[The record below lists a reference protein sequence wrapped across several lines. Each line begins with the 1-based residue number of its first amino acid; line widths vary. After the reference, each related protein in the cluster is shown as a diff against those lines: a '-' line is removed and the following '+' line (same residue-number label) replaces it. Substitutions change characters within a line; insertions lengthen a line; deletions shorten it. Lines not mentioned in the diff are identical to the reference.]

1 MSFQAM
7 GWAIGLKLPSRE
19 KFVLLMLA
27 NYASNE
33 RGDCYPSLS
42 RLAEDCGMAN
52 NTVIAAIHRLEFLG
66 VLTVQRRQTGGVN
79 LPNVYRLNLDWGSSA
94 ADALPV
100 HLAQEGSAPDAHEPV
115 IEPITQKKEE
125 SVRERVT
132 FFEGN
137 YTLQVPDSILSAW
150 RLAYPGVDVAE
161 QIRKAESWLA
171 TNPTRRPKR
180 DFGRFMNGWLN
191 RAASDR
197 RSSKAPTTKADRRE
211 AFMEGLF
218 GPARRNDVV
227 DVDATLVG

>member
-1 MSFQAM
+1 
-7 GWAIGLKLPSRE
+7 
-19 KFVLLMLA
+19 
-27 NYASNE
+27 
-33 RGDCYPSLS
+33 
-42 RLAEDCGMAN
+42 
-52 NTVIAAIHRLEFLG
+52 
-66 VLTVQRRQTGGVN
+66 
-79 LPNVYRLNLDWGSSA
+79 
-94 ADALPV
+94 V